1 MKPRTLETIVNAA
14 TFAVFLC
21 VMGLAYAAVTDP
33 APAVA
38 MPAQAEYRAEL
49 AAAAMCGEEGMTA
62 VWNSDTEVECLK
74 DGD

>member
-1 MKPRTLETIVNAA
+1 MKPRNFETILTAA
-14 TFAVFLC
+14 QVAVFLC
-21 VMGLAYAAVTDP
+21 LLGLAYAASTDP

-62 VWNSDTEVECLK
+62 VWNDNSEVECLK